1 MATTGH
7 YPDFVLRS
15 WQVKDCLMSD
25 LKHADVALPWVMSR
39 NVLDSAKGGMKY
51 AFLHMEAN

>member
-1 MATTGH
+1 MSGQINTH
-7 YPDFVLRS
+7 